1 VPLSARSPFKTPTRR
16 GDGVRGFDAPFAK
29 ASPAAVAAAA
39 IDSKAEA
46 AFAKAEAKRL
56 RAEKEE
62 AERDARRARA
72 EVAAAAAAADAEA
85 TERAARERERLK
97 DALAR
102 ADEETRV
109 ALADLK
115 KTQSDAE
122 RQVTAALDRA
132 DEREKA
138 LRADIARCARERDDA
153 RRRVDAATTELADVK
168 KSRATLG
175 GMTGAE
181 ASAAVAVARYRAE
194 ADRAK
199 SRLEELEDERFELR
213 RALEAHV
220 GALVEAKVDGAEHQG
235 TILELRKELSRA
247 KTKYQ
252 RAAARSTKLEAMY
265 YTLKDASDAKA
276 KAESATWGGS
286 ASGHGG
292 GVGRGHGGN
301 GSPDENDEKRRT
313 PVVLS
318 TRPRLFSP

>member
-1 VPLSARSPFKTPTRR
+1 
-16 GDGVRGFDAPFAK
+16 
-29 ASPAAVAAAA
+29 
-39 IDSKAEA
+39 
-46 AFAKAEAKRL
+46 
-56 RAEKEE
+56 
-62 AERDARRARA
+62 
-72 EVAAAAAAADAEA
+72 
-85 TERAARERERLK
+85 
-97 DALAR
+97 
-102 ADEETRV
+102 
-109 ALADLK
+109 
-115 KTQSDAE
+115 
-122 RQVTAALDRA
+122 
-132 DEREKA
+132 
-138 LRADIARCARERDDA
+138 
-153 RRRVDAATTELADVK
+153 
-168 KSRATLG
+168 
-175 GMTGAE
+175 MTGAE

-292 GVGRGHGGN
+292 GGGGGGGRGGGGGGGHGGN